1 MLNKFFK
8 LKEHGTNLR
17 TEILAGITTF
27 LTMAYILAVNPSML
41 GMTGMSVQSVFLATA
56 ISSAVATLLMGL
68 LANYPIAL
76 APGMGVNAFFTFTVV
91 MTLGYSWEAALAA
104 VMLSGILFL
113 IISLT
118 GVRTLVINAIPKDL
132 KLAFG
137 AGIGFFIAFIG
148 LVNAGIIVDNPA
160 TLVGLGSL
168 TEPTTLLAL
177 LGLLLTIALLA
188 KRVYAAI
195 FFGLVGTATVG
206 VIAGLFGVAAMP
218 VLPATLLS
226 FDFSMP
232 TFGAFISG
240 FGELFSKADWFLVV
254 FTFLFIDFFDTA
266 GTLVAVANRTNL
278 INEEGE
284 LENVDKALIA
294 DSVGTVVGAVLG
306 TSTVTSYIESA
317 AGVEVGG
324 RTGLT
329 AVVTAILFLLSIFFS
344 PLLVTITGA
353 VTAPALIVVGILM
366 AQQLGGIDWSRFE
379 ISAAAFLSI
388 IVMILSYSISE
399 GIAAGFIVYG
409 ITMWFRG
416 KAKEVPN
423 ILWVLMV
430 VFILHFIL

>member
-17 TEILAGITTF
+17 TEIIAGITTF

-56 ISSAVATLLMGL
+56 ISSAVATLIMGL

-113 IISLT
+113 AISLT

-177 LGLLLTIALLA
+177 LGLLLTIALLS
-188 KRVYAAI
+188 KKVYAAI
-195 FFGLVGTATVG
+195 FFGLVGTAIVG
-206 VIAGLFGVAAMP
+206 VVAGLFGVAAMP
-218 VLPATLLS
+218 VLPTTLLS

-232 TFGAFISG
+232 TLGAFASG

-278 INEEGE
+278 VNEQGE

-294 DSVGTVVGAVLG
+294 DSVGTVVGAALG

-366 AQQLGGIDWSRFE
+366 AQQLGEIDWSRFE

-409 ITMWFRG
+409 ITMWFNG
-416 KAKEVPN
+416 KAKEVPAV
-423 ILWVLMV
+423 LWVLMV

>member
-17 TEILAGITTF
+17 TEIIAGITTF

-56 ISSAVATLLMGL
+56 ISSAVATLIMGL

-232 TFGAFISG
+232 TFGAFVFG

-278 INEEGE
+278 VNEQGE

-294 DSVGTVVGAVLG
+294 DSVGTVVGAALG

-366 AQQLGGIDWSRFE
+366 AQQLSGIDWSRFE

-409 ITMWFRG
+409 ITMWFNG
-416 KAKEVPN
+416 KAKEVPAV
-423 ILWVLMV
+423 LRVLMV

>member
-8 LKEHGTNLR
+8 LKEHGTNVK

-56 ISSAVATLLMGL
+56 ISAAVATLIMGL
-68 LANYPIAL
+68 MANYPVAL

-91 MTLGYSWEAALAA
+91 FTLGYSWQAALAA

-113 IISLT
+113 VISLT
-118 GVRTLVINAIPKDL
+118 GVRKTVINAIPKDL

-148 LVNAGIIVDNPA
+148 LVNAGIITDNSA
-160 TLVGLGSL
+160 TLVGLGQLSN
-168 TEPTTLLAL
+168 PTTLLSIF
-177 LGLLLTIALLA
+177 GLMLTIALLA
-188 KRVYAAI
+188 KGVYAAI
-195 FFGLVGTATVG
+195 FFGLVGTVIVG
-206 VIAGLFGVAAMP
+206 VVAGLLGFEGMP
-218 VLPATLLS
+218 VLPATLIS

-240 FGELFSKADWFLVV
+240 FEELFSKPDWIIVV

-278 INEEGE
+278 TNEKGE
-284 LENVDKALIA
+284 LENIDKALLA
-294 DSVGTVVGAVLG
+294 DSVGTIVGAALG

-317 AGVEVGG
+317 SGVEVGG

-329 AVVTAILFLLSIFFS
+329 AVTTAIMFFLSIFFA
-344 PLLVTITGA
+344 PLLIMVTGN

-366 AQQLGGIDWSRFE
+366 AQQMGDINWNNF
-379 ISAAAFLSI
+379 AAAAAGFMAI
-388 IVMILSYSISE
+388 ITMILAYSISE
-399 GIAAGFIVYG
+399 GIAVGFITYG
-409 ITMWFRG
+409 VAMLFSG
-416 KAKEVPN
+416 KAKEVPWIIW
-423 ILWVLMV
+423 ILMF
-430 VFILHFIL
+430 VFIGHFIL